1 MPRFKG
7 IRETKRRRKKL
18 GITQADLAF
27 AINIDRSTMGKL
39 ETGKR
44 RAKQSHLAKLSYALG
59 FEIDDKCLIC
69 EKNKIGVKNC
79 KAYEDKSDPITKNGE
94 CIGFETD
101 IIKCGGD

>member
-1 MPRFKG
+1 MPRFKSM
-7 IRETKRRRKKL
+7 REIKRRRKKL
-18 GITQADLAF
+18 GITQTDLAF
-27 AINIDRSTMGKL
+27 AINIHRNTMSKL
-39 ETGKR
+39 ETGKI

-69 EKNKIGVKNC
+69 EKNTIGLKNC

-101 IIKCGGD
+101 IIKCGGE